1 MKTLKTS
8 NIILLAF
15 SLVIIIFIILKIVN
29 STYHPHSN
37 SKNAVYTELKIDK
50 IQSFKYLV
58 LDGYRDVTYEL
69 YQGKQ
74 FKIEIFTDIEYTDSC
89 KTHFSNDTLYMN
101 IINTKGCTSYSGGA
115 ADLKFTI
122 PSEVKTIFVNK
133 VYCNIHDLQQDT
145 LNIQSIIDYTT
156 VNIKGS
162 KIQTINYIGKDSK
175 LALYRSDTIEAL
187 NFIGKGGN
195 SSLDLYDIVINKLK
209 INKDS
214 TTVTLGGKAIEY
226 YMNK

>member
-15 SLVIIIFIILKIVN
+15 SLVIILFVILKIVN
-29 STYHPHSN
+29 STYHPNSN
-37 SKNAVYTELKIDK
+37 SNNAVYTELKVDN

-58 LDGYRDVTYEL
+58 LDGYREVTYEV
-69 YQGKQ
+69 KTSNV
-74 FKIEIFTDIEYTDSC
+74 FKTEVFSDPRNTDSC
-89 KTHFSNDTLYMN
+89 KIHFSNDTLYVN
-101 IINTKGCTSYSGGA
+101 VVNNEGHTNCSEIPDVKIC
-115 ADLKFTI
+115 I
-122 PSEVKTIFVNK
+122 PSEVRTIFVNK
-133 VYCNIHDLQQDT
+133 VHCNINDFQQDT

-156 VNIKGS
+156 VNIEGS

-175 LALYRSDTIEAL
+175 LALYHSDTIETL
-187 NFIGKGGN
+187 NFIGKGEN
-195 SSLDLYDIVINKLK
+195 SSLDLYDIVINKLR

-214 TTVTLGGKAIEY
+214 VRVMLSGEAIEY

>member
-15 SLVIIIFIILKIVN
+15 SLVIILFVILKIVN
-29 STYHPHSN
+29 STYHPNSN

-69 YQGKQ
+69 IKGKQ
-74 FKIEIFTDIEYTDSC
+74 FKIETFTDIEYKDSC
-89 KTHFSNDTLYMN
+89 KIHFSNDTLYMN

-115 ADLKFTI
+115 PDVKFTI
-122 PSEVKTIFVNK
+122 PSEVRTIFANK
-133 VYCNIHDLQQDT
+133 VNCNLNDFKQDT
-145 LNIQSIIDYTT
+145 LNIQSLIDYTT
-156 VNIKGS
+156 VNIEGS

-187 NFIGKGGN
+187 NFIGKGEN
-195 SSLDLYDIVINKLK
+195 SSLDLYNIVINKIK

-214 TTVTLGGKAIEY
+214 VRVMLSGEAIEY